1 MGNCIFAD
9 NENRPLVTHYDM
21 IRKGDHDDD
30 YGDYNTPNN
39 AVREIKFTKPSS
51 INIQSAPTLQL
62 RQIVK
67 NIS

>member
-9 NENRPLVTHYDM
+9 THLVTHYDM

-39 AVREIKFTKPSS
+39 AVREIKFTIPSS
-51 INIQSAPTLQL
+51 IIIQTAPTLQL

-67 NIS
+67 SIS